1 MGAATRKRVWKF
13 LKTLNIDIPH
23 DLASPL
29 LAVDPE
35 KIIRT
40 RHSLGSGEVTG
51 D

>member
-35 KIIRT
+35 KIIFKMIAAPEI
-40 RHSLGSGEVTG
+40 SG
-51 D
+51 